1 MQFIQESTNEF
12 NKLLVAT
19 VHKDDVTSL
28 KIQLLSESNP
38 DLYLNQIY
46 DEPHEQKCTLLMIAC
61 LNGNE
66 DMVYMLLNCFKPNL
80 EILNVIKINNDGESS
95 TIYKNVTVLWAAAS
109 MNHLKIVKQLVEHG
123 ANVNHTTNMNSTPIR
138 CACYHG
144 NVKMVRYLIEKGANI
159 KTAKKKNDTNLSL
172 SIYRKH
178 LTMTYYLVDELGCD
192 VNECDNDG
200 YSPLYFAVKCQ
211 SILLVHF
218 LLSRGARNFPSTND
232 HMSPLMLAAEERCT
246 KLIEAIGPYCSLLER
261 IEAEE
266 LLGSSFACAEHGQC
280 DLQQSFEHFCR
291 ALELR
296 SFHNLPKHPTNVTRE
311 IFNYR
316 EECQTIDQLKELQVN
331 LDNMFTEAFLVR
343 ERLLGPTSESYHYS
357 IIYRGATL
365 ADDAQYEQAINFWL
379 FDLELHREYST
390 SIDSYRLRQF
400 SSIFSEMI
408 TGVFPVSINAILTL
422 MSAVVTELKHNI
434 EGFDENLHTVL
445 YLITIISQSSI
456 DVCVSS
462 AHRKI
467 FNQLIQSINKNRYV
481 VSNSGSSL
489 LHLCLSDTT
498 SIFKGPCK
506 YPCVHTVRT
515 LLKCGAD
522 VNAMNFVR
530 DTPLH
535 IFVRNSSDCDE
546 TIFQLLCDAGAH
558 LDYMNALRKM
568 PIDIV
573 LNPNTKRLVK
583 EKMKLNLK
591 CLCARLIQKNAIPFH
606 GKICTSLIN
615 FVEKH

>member
-1 MQFIQESTNEF
+1 
-12 NKLLVAT
+12 
-19 VHKDDVTSL
+19 
-28 KIQLLSESNP
+28 
-38 DLYLNQIY
+38 
-46 DEPHEQKCTLLMIAC
+46 
-61 LNGNE
+61 
-66 DMVYMLLNCFKPNL
+66 
-80 EILNVIKINNDGESS
+80 NNDGESS

-144 NVKMVRYLIEKGANI
+144 NVKMARYLIEKGANI
-159 KTAKKKNDTNLSL
+159 KTVKKKNDTNLSL

-218 LLSRGARNFPSTND
+218 LLSRGARNFPSTID
-232 HMSPLMLAAEERCT
+232 RMSPLMLAAEERNT

-296 SFHNLPKHPTNVTRE
+296 SFHNLPKLPTNLTRE
-311 IFNYR
+311 IFSYR
-316 EECQTIDQLKELQVN
+316 QECQTIDQLKELQVN

-365 ADDAQYEQAINFWL
+365 ADDAQYEQAIGFWL

-408 TGVFPVSINAILTL
+408 TGVFPISINAILTL

-445 YLITIISQSSI
+445 YLITIISQYIEKRFSVALCVSITLTFTIGIMLFMSAILYGPSLALSQVTGLDVWVAIISCGVICAFYSSI
-456 DVCVSS
+456 GGMKAVIWTDVVQTIVMFLGVILSIVFGFINAGGIWKVFETANIGQRINVFNFSFDPSIRYTIWSLMIGGSFYAISCSCVVQTQTQRYMCMSS
-462 AHRKI
+462 TRAA
-467 FNQLIQSINKNRYV
+467 Q
-481 VSNSGSSL
+481 
-489 LHLCLSDTT
+489 
-498 SIFKGPCK
+498 
-506 YPCVHTVRT
+506 
-515 LLKCGAD
+515 
-522 VNAMNFVR
+522 
-530 DTPLH
+530 
-535 IFVRNSSDCDE
+535 
-546 TIFQLLCDAGAH
+546 
-558 LDYMNALRKM
+558 
-568 PIDIV
+568 
-573 LNPNTKRLVK
+573 
-583 EKMKLNLK
+583 
-591 CLCARLIQKNAIPFH
+591 
-606 GKICTSLIN
+606 
-615 FVEKH
+615 